1 MDKQQLNRALVN
13 LFENADRHGA
23 GLTAVTVRREGAQV
37 AVLVDDDGGGVAEQ
51 DRGRIFERFVRA
63 GSRGS
68 RPGTGL
74 GLSLVQE
81 AVLAVDGD
89 VWCEDGPGGGA
100 RFVIRLPLHQH
111 REQPEASSCVS

>member
-1 MDKQQLNRALVN
+1 MNRALVN
-13 LFENADRHGA
+13 LFENADRHGG
-23 GLTAVTVRREGAQV
+23 GLTAVTVRRDGPA
-37 AVLVDDDGGGVAEQ
+37 ALVLVDDHGAGVAEP
-51 DRGRIFERFVRA
+51 DRRRIFERFVRA

-111 REQPEASSCVS
+111 RDQLEVSSCAS